1 VVKINDSYY
10 VQVEDKN
17 LTLQRINGIDKRTG
31 KPKYSIIGYFSN
43 WPVLF
48 DKLLKLL
55 VADKVNMENTIL
67 LSQLKEIYEDVRK
80 EIKALVTDQFQIMV

>member
-1 VVKINDSYY
+1 MVKINDTYY

-43 WPVLF
+43 WPALF
-48 DKLLKLL
+48 EKLKNLL
-55 VADKVNMENTIL
+55 VVK
-67 LSQLKEIYEDVRK
+67 SQPGRRDFFVSVKGNI
-80 EIKALVTDQFQIMV
+80 Q

>member
-1 VVKINDSYY
+1 MVKINDSYY

-17 LTLQRINGIDKRTG
+17 LTLQRIIGIDKRTG

-48 DKLLKLL
+48 DKLLKL
-55 VADKVNMENTIL
+55 
-67 LSQLKEIYEDVRK
+67 
-80 EIKALVTDQFQIMV
+80 